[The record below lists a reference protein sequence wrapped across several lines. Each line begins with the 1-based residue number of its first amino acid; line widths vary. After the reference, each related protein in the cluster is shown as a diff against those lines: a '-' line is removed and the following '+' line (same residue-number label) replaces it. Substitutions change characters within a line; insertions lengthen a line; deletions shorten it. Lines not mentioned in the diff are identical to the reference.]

1 MASSTLKPIR
11 SLRSSSDFR
20 NFSHIRPLDQNYF
33 YASLWHSVLELTLV
47 NLSYSATLQIFMNSI
62 YFYPEC
68 QAAAFDKK
76 HKKIIKEF
84 TTALK
89 QQNAVNS
96 KNLLHSDDMWSLL
109 KDIFKS
115 VPTDPESYIS
125 PIHPLLECVRVHLV
139 EKTDDYDDWPWE
151 VKNPMFTVNLFEQ
164 GPDVYLLHPKNKL
177 KLPEFKAPD
186 EALTTDD
193 SSPLAH
199 EKDDSFIDLEEEG
212 DFITNNDLNK
222 DELRPASE
230 DQAISPD
237 VKGVKFGGVD
247 RSGQRAPTLT
257 STKPV
262 LKKTAE
268 DQTPKLKDP
277 ISDPSPGVVYEK
289 VVPQKAQ
296 DVTIEKKVVEKTT
309 QESGLTKFSREKLTV
324 ETRTDK
330 SGTQSYKV
338 TTTTKTQITTTQMK
352 NDDFSIF
359 NQKEEIK
366 VTPQKPKPEETKIT
380 PQKPNPE
387 VTKIT
392 PQKAKTEEVKIIQAP
407 PQKAKEPVVTKSAP
421 PKDDEEGLEYPAYC
435 GAPACQK
442 CFREIARTSHFLLN
456 SLCCNKVIVAG
467 KQGIMPRNAVA
478 EEADPKTCYLCGK
491 GAPRA
496 SLINCICCF
505 LNFNIWGTK
514 KYVRSDACGILS
526 LNNWVDITVGR
537 DADLVE
543 CSFCNDYR
551 NQAYMCY
558 ACDNCGDVVC
568 LQCLRKNTFISEGV
582 CNACHSRRNIVP
594 MMPR

>member
-20 NFSHIRPLDQNYF
+20 NFSHIRPLDQDYF
-33 YASLWHSVLELTLV
+33 YASLWHSVLELTLL
-47 NLSYSATLQIFMNSI
+47 NLSYNATLQIFINSI
-62 YFYPEC
+62 YYYPEC

-76 HKKIIKEF
+76 HTKVIKEF

-96 KNLLHSDDMWSLL
+96 KTLLHSDEMWSLL

-115 VPTDPESYIS
+115 VPTVPESYIS
-125 PIHPLLECVRVHLV
+125 PIHPLLECVRVNLV

-151 VKNPMFTVNLFEQ
+151 VKDPMFTVNLFEQ

-177 KLPEFKAPD
+177 RLPEFKAPD

-193 SSPLAH
+193 SSPLEH
-199 EKDDSFIDLEEEG
+199 EKDDSFVDLDEED

-230 DQAISPD
+230 DQVISPD

-247 RSGQRAPTLT
+247 RSGQRVPTLT

-262 LKKTAE
+262 LKKTTE
-268 DQTPKLKDP
+268 DQTPKPKDP
-277 ISDPSPGVVYEK
+277 VPDPSPGVLYEK

-309 QESGLTKFSREKLTV
+309 QDSGMTKFSREKLTV

-330 SGTQSYKV
+330 AGTQSYKV
-338 TTTTKTQITTTQMK
+338 TTTTKTQITTTSQIK
-352 NDDFSIF
+352 NEDSKVLIRH
-359 NQKEEIK
+359 KEEEIK
-366 VTPQKPKPEETKIT
+366 INPQKSKPEETK
-380 PQKPNPE
+380 
-387 VTKIT
+387 V
-392 PQKAKTEEVKIIQAP
+392 IQTP
-407 PQKAKEPVVTKSAP
+407 PQKAKEPVAVKPTP
-421 PKDDEEGLEYPAYC
+421 PKEDDDGLQYPAYC

-442 CFREIARTSHFLLN
+442 CFREIARTPHFLLN
-456 SLCCNKVIVAG
+456 SLCCNKVIIAG

-491 GAPRA
+491 AAPRA

-505 LNFNIWGTK
+505 LNFNVWATK
-514 KYVRSDACGILS
+514 KYARSDACGILS
-526 LNNWVDITVGR
+526 LNNWVDISAGK
-537 DADLVE
+537 DSDLVE

-551 NQAYMCY
+551 NQAFMCY

-582 CNACHSRRNIVP
+582 CNVCHSRRSITP